1 MNTASLGK
9 EILFIDGGLST
20 ELEAMGENLNNT
32 LWSARGL
39 LENPESIY
47 QVHKNYFDAGA
58 NIAVTSTYQA
68 SLEGFQKRGLDV
80 DQSRA
85 LIQLGIE
92 LADRARKDFLAGHP
106 DGKAYVAAS
115 IGPYGAYLADG
126 SEYRGN
132 YHATAESIF
141 ALHAGRIEAI
151 QQVADQFDFWAVE
164 TLPSL
169 DEALMIADILA
180 EDPHPAW
187 FSFTLKDEGH
197 IPEGVSLAKVA
208 KVLGKNPS
216 VAAIGVNCC
225 HPAWVEPALKTIARY
240 TSKPLLAYPN
250 GGGEYDAVTKEWI
263 TPEEMKLDG
272 AAWIAAGAR
281 LVGGCCQT
289 CAKSLDPL
297 YSDWASKRTA
307 SSFNAFE

>member
-1 MNTASLGK
+1 MNTVSLGN

-20 ELEAMGENLNNT
+20 ELEAMGVDLNNA

-39 LENPESIY
+39 LDNPDSIY

-68 SLEGFQKRGLDV
+68 SLEGFQKLGLSA

-92 LADRARKDFLAGHP
+92 LADQARTDFLAEQPNGR
-106 DGKAYVAAS
+106 ACVAAS
-115 IGPYGAYLADG
+115 IGPYAAYLADG

-132 YHATAESIF
+132 YQATTESIHK
-141 ALHAGRIEAI
+141 LHTGRIEAI
-151 QQVADQFDFWAVE
+151 QQLADQFDFWAIE

-180 EDPHPAW
+180 ADPHPAW
-187 FSFTLKDEGH
+187 FSFTLRDEGH
-197 IPEGVSLAKVA
+197 IPEGVSLAEVA
-208 KVLGKNPS
+208 KVLDKNPS
-216 VAAIGVNCC
+216 VAAIGINCC
-225 HPAWVEPALKTIARY
+225 HPDWVEPALKTIARQ
-240 TSKPLLAYPN
+240 TSKPLVAYPN
-250 GGGEYDAVTKEWI
+250 GGGEYDASTKEWK

-272 AAWIAAGAR
+272 KAWIAAGAR
-281 LVGGCCQT
+281 LIGGCCQT
-289 CAKSLDPL
+289 CAKSLGPL
-297 YSDWASKRTA
+297 YADWARLT
-307 SSFNAFE
+307 NEQ